1 MKIGLRF
8 GHGMG
13 SHGMASVFA
22 LHPKI
27 LHIHLPQARKK
38 VRGKHDKLNSLGTSL
53 MPFVQTMMYSAHV
66 EYIASDVIKNEQLR
80 EQKDYHVIGIAGID
94 NTEYPADQYDVHV
107 RAVNLDWLKTKR
119 KKTSMESLPIV
130 PGVHTIDFKMDAV
143 IDQKEFEWEV
153 RKVTTYLGLED
164 IDPELLDIV
173 RRIWVLNVET
183 TNKRIAHKE
192 SLTIGRGLL
201 SQDFFKSNEFKYKES
216 DFKK

>member
-27 LHIHLPQARKK
+27 LHIHLPQAKK
-38 VRGKHDKLNSLGTSL
+38 KLRGKHDKLNSLGTSL

-66 EYIASDVIKNEQLR
+66 EYIASDVIKSEELR
-80 EQKDYHVIGIAGID
+80 EQKDYHVVGIAGID
-94 NTEYPADQYDVHV
+94 NTEYSADQYDLHV
-107 RAVNLDWLKTKR
+107 RAVNLEWLKTKR

-143 IDQKEFEWEV
+143 IDKADFEWEV

-192 SLTIGRGLL
+192 SLTIGKGLL
-201 SQDFFKSNEFKYKES
+201 SQDFFKSDEFKYKES

>member
-27 LHIHLPQARKK
+27 LHIHLPQAKKK

-66 EYIASDVIKNEQLR
+66 EYIASDVIKSEELR
-80 EQKDYHVIGIAGID
+80 EQKDYHVVGIAGID
-94 NTEYPADQYDVHV
+94 NTEYSADQYDVHV
-107 RAVNLDWLKTKR
+107 RAVSLDWLKTKR

-143 IDQKEFEWEV
+143 IDKADFEWEV

-192 SLTIGRGLL
+192 SLTIGKGLL
-201 SQDFFKSNEFKYKES
+201 SQDFFKSDEFKYKES

>member
-1 MKIGLRF
+1 
-8 GHGMG
+8 
-13 SHGMASVFA
+13 
-22 LHPKI
+22 
-27 LHIHLPQARKK
+27 
-38 VRGKHDKLNSLGTSL
+38 
-53 MPFVQTMMYSAHV
+53 
-66 EYIASDVIKNEQLR
+66 
-80 EQKDYHVIGIAGID
+80 
-94 NTEYPADQYDVHV
+94 
-107 RAVNLDWLKTKR
+107 
-119 KKTSMESLPIV
+119 MESLPIV

-143 IDQKEFEWEV
+143 IDKADFEWEV

-192 SLTIGRGLL
+192 SLTIGKGLL

>member
-1 MKIGLRF
+1 M
-8 GHGMG
+8 
-13 SHGMASVFA
+13 
-22 LHPKI
+22 
-27 LHIHLPQARKK
+27 
-38 VRGKHDKLNSLGTSL
+38 RGKHDKLNSLGTSL

-66 EYIASDVIKNEQLR
+66 EYIASDVIKSEELR
-80 EQKDYHVIGIAGID
+80 EQKDYHVVGIAGID
-94 NTEYPADQYDVHV
+94 NTEYSADQYDLHV
-107 RAVNLDWLKTKR
+107 RAVNLEWLKTKR

-143 IDQKEFEWEV
+143 IDKADFEWEV

-192 SLTIGRGLL
+192 SLTIGKGLL
-201 SQDFFKSNEFKYKES
+201 SQDFFKSDEFKYKES

>member
-27 LHIHLPQARKK
+27 LHIHLPQAKK
-38 VRGKHDKLNSLGTSL
+38 KLRGKHDKLNSLGTSL

-66 EYIASDVIKNEQLR
+66 EYIASDVIKSKELR
-80 EQKDYHVIGIAGID
+80 EQKDYHVVGIAGID
-94 NTEYPADQYDVHV
+94 NTEYSADQYDLHV
-107 RAVNLDWLKTKR
+107 RAVNLEWLKTKR

-143 IDQKEFEWEV
+143 IDKADFEWEV

-192 SLTIGRGLL
+192 SLTIGKGLL
-201 SQDFFKSNEFKYKES
+201 SQDFFKSDEFKYKES

>member
-66 EYIASDVIKNEQLR
+66 EYIASDVIKSEELR
-80 EQKDYHVIGIAGID
+80 EQKDYHVVGIAGID
-94 NTEYPADQYDVHV
+94 NTEYSADQYDLHV
-107 RAVNLDWLKTKR
+107 RAVNLEWLKTKR

-130 PGVHTIDFKMDAV
+130 PGVHTIDFKTDAV
-143 IDQKEFEWEV
+143 IDKADFEWEV

-192 SLTIGRGLL
+192 SLTIGKGLL
-201 SQDFFKSNEFKYKES
+201 SQDFFKSDEFKYRES

>member
-27 LHIHLPQARKK
+27 LHIHLPQAKKK

-66 EYIASDVIKNEQLR
+66 EYIASDVIKSEELR
-80 EQKDYHVIGIAGID
+80 EQKDYHVVGIAGID
-94 NTEYPADQYDVHV
+94 NTEYSADQYDLHV
-107 RAVNLDWLKTKR
+107 RAVNLEWLKTKR

-143 IDQKEFEWEV
+143 IDKADFEWEV

-192 SLTIGRGLL
+192 SLTIGKGLL
-201 SQDFFKSNEFKYKES
+201 SQDFFKSDEFKYKES